1 MVIDYMY
8 GAGKITGVVQKQEGF
23 LKKFEEVKVEIMLSK
38 VDRYQPKIHL
48 VASGISRVV
57 DSQRRVEYTFK
68 FKWHTYTK

>member
-1 MVIDYMY
+1 
-8 GAGKITGVVQKQEGF
+8 
-23 LKKFEEVKVEIMLSK
+23 MLSK

-68 FKWHTYTK
+68 FKWHTYTKWEVENHRIKATH